1 MVEVGRRKQESG
13 AGAGQVFKLG
23 NESRLT
29 YSLKWAAW
37 EWLYTF
43 AGCRSIGF
51 EVKLEGPGGRIVDLA
66 AVGPGNTIYIVE
78 VKASRADFSRDNHTF
93 DDLEALKELNEPL
106 LRRGRLAR
114 RTLTQATHYAQEARS
129 DDWEREPSYQLA
141 LADYQRL
148 RKEEQTYRDR
158 VSTFSVKFHDPR
170 FLGIADYHYIM
181 APRKLVPARQIPP
194 QWGLLNEL
202 LELVGL
208 GEWRNAWLGDT
219 QTALAAII
227 FAWSWQ
233 QVGMSMVIFLAGL
246 TEIPRFLYD
255 AARVDGASRWQQF
268 RHVTVPMLRNTLV
281 FVTVMTVIGSF
292 QVFTSVYIM
301 TSGGPE
307 RSTEVIAYSIFI
319 NAFAVAGQMGY
330 ASALAWL
337 LFAATFVFVFLQM
350 RLFRSRR
357 IYDE

>member
-1 MVEVGRRKQESG
+1 MTALRQRLAPYLYVAPALTVACVFSFVSMGISLWVSFHHYDAF
-13 AGAGQVFKLG
+13 AGASGFVGLDNYRRALFEPDSYFALAMRHTAVYVALSVAGTLVTALPLALLCLRAHYGQTLFRTLYFLPSITPGVVLALVFYHIFGNYGQLLDRSLTALPALVLLG
-23 NESRLT
+23 V
-29 YSLKWAAW
+29 WAA
-37 EWLYTF
+37 
-43 AGCRSIGF
+43 AGY
-51 EVKLEGPGGRIVDLA
+51 
-66 AVGPGNTIYIVE
+66 N
-78 VKASRADFSRDNHTF
+78 
-93 DDLEALKELNEPL
+93 
-106 LRRGRLAR
+106 
-114 RTLTQATHYAQEARS
+114 
-129 DDWEREPSYQLA
+129 
-141 LADYQRL
+141 
-148 RKEEQTYRDR
+148 
-158 VSTFSVKFHDPR
+158 
-170 FLGIADYHYIM
+170 
-181 APRKLVPARQIPP
+181 
-194 QWGLLNEL
+194 
-202 LELVGL
+202 
-208 GEWRNAWLGDT
+208 
-219 QTALAAII
+219 
-227 FAWSWQ
+227 
-233 QVGMSMVIFLAGL
+233 MVIFLAGL